1 MIEQT
6 TRLWQQGREEGPMRL
21 PVAAA
26 LVSADAVVVPFVAF
40 AAFAAQVAY
49 VSLGK

>member
-6 TRLWQQGREEGPMRL
+6 IHLWQQGREEGPMRL
-21 PVAAA
+21 PAVVVLAFVA
-26 LVSADAVVVPFVAF
+26 AVVVPSVASV
-40 AAFAAQVAY
+40 AFAAQVVC

>member
-6 TRLWQQGREEGPMRL
+6 IRLWQQGREEGPMRL
-21 PVAAA
+21 LAVAVLVFAAA
-26 LVSADAVVVPFVAF
+26 AVVPFVAF
-40 AAFAAQVAY
+40 VAFAAQVAY